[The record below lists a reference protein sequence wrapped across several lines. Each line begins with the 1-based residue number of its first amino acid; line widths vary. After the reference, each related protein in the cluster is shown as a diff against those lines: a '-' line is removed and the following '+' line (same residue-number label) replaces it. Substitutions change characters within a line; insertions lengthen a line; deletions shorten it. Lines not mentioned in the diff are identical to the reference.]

1 MKKMTQEDFNE
12 WVNLKNGEFGRSHY
26 TDIVCGGG
34 RTVVVISEHGNK
46 IGKAICSENDNF
58 SRRTGIAI
66 AFARAIGQEV
76 PTIVEKVKIDSLH
89 HGDKFIYDD
98 YSYIYIAK
106 HPTIPER
113 HITVLERS
121 GVLYALRGSTLV
133 EKI

>member
-1 MKKMTQEDFNE
+1 MKKMTQEQFNE
-12 WVNLKNGEFGRSHY
+12 WIDKMADEFANSNY
-26 TDIVCGGG
+26 THKLCKDR
-34 RTVVVISEHGNK
+34 RTTVVISEHGNK
-46 IGKAICSENDNF
+46 FGKATCHKDDMFNGYV
-58 SRRTGIAI
+58 GIAI
-66 AFARAIGQEV
+66 AFAKAIGQEV
-76 PTIVEKVKIDSLH
+76 PTVVEKVKIDSLH

-133 EKI
+133 EKA